1 MICPICNTTVS
12 DGSPSCPSCG
22 ADLASQCAGVAPEF
36 IFCEG
41 CGARLSPQ
49 DRTCPKCGRP
59 APGIL
64 SEDSAS
70 SDLAAGK
77 TASFP
82 RLTAEMIAGSLPVPT
97 GASAPD
103 PSAAPFD
110 QDATS
115 VLDAGAMASAGAG
128 GARGGSARSS
138 VRKAMPHDDAAAT
151 GETDPYAR
159 PHRGRCVALALA
171 LTLAGGGA
179 WFVATDPLGVM
190 PGFYEAFG
198 RAAKE
203 TFPSRQVPENGA
215 AADDASP
222 AADASADGAGSS
234 NAHSNVSDSVLS
246 EAQAFQRLST
256 IYGDTIALQDDIG
269 PVVDT
274 YNGQYL
280 VKDRDQRANA
290 ARGAYDLRDS
300 LSDLID
306 EIDGLELAEGSA
318 YAEDVEHLRKLA
330 TWTFNR
336 VDVLCRSWDINLDL
350 PEGEIPVNHQDEI
363 LAPLR
368 DVQMVD
374 GKSIDVVEY
383 ERNVGAWKPV
393 EK

>member
-1 MICPICNTTVS
+1 MICPICNTTVRAGSPSCPSCGADLASQCAGVAPEGPVICPICNTTVS

-41 CGARLSPQ
+41 CGARVSPQ

-77 TASFP
+77 TASYPRLTCEGCGARVSPQDRTCPKCGRPAPGILSEDSASSDLAAGKTASYP

-151 GETDPYAR
+151 GDADPYAR
-159 PHRGRCVALALA
+159 PQFPARAHRRIRPGSLCRAVRPGRDERARRGRDGIRRCRRRYWRVRAL
-171 LTLAGGGA
+171 
-179 WFVATDPLGVM
+179 F
-190 PGFYEAFG
+190 
-198 RAAKE
+198 RAQGHA
-203 TFPSRQVPENGA
+203 SR
-215 AADDASP
+215 
-222 AADASADGAGSS
+222 
-234 NAHSNVSDSVLS
+234 
-246 EAQAFQRLST
+246 
-256 IYGDTIALQDDIG
+256 
-269 PVVDT
+269 
-274 YNGQYL
+274 
-280 VKDRDQRANA
+280 
-290 ARGAYDLRDS
+290 
-300 LSDLID
+300 
-306 EIDGLELAEGSA
+306 
-318 YAEDVEHLRKLA
+318 
-330 TWTFNR
+330 
-336 VDVLCRSWDINLDL
+336 
-350 PEGEIPVNHQDEI
+350 
-363 LAPLR
+363 
-368 DVQMVD
+368 
-374 GKSIDVVEY
+374 
-383 ERNVGAWKPV
+383 
-393 EK
+393 